1 MRFLIASDIHGSEF
15 YFEKL
20 LAIFNDKKFDHM
32 IILGDILY
40 HGPRNDLPKGYN
52 PKKVIQ
58 QLAAI
63 KDRIIAVRGN
73 CDAEVDQM
81 VLPFPMMDTSTKLF
95 VDNKLWFLTHGHIID
110 KGNAPENIDI
120 FLSGHTHIPILEKE
134 RDRIII
140 NPGSISIPKG
150 GSRESFITYENRK
163 FSLRDFEFDTMK
175 ELSLE

>member
-15 YFEKL
+15 YFGKL
-20 LAIFNDKKFDHM
+20 LSIFKDKNFDHM
-32 IILGDILY
+32 LILGDILY

-52 PKKVIQ
+52 PKKVIE
-58 QLAAI
+58 QLITI
-63 KDRIIAVRGN
+63 KDKIIAVRGN

-81 VLPFPMMDTSTKLF
+81 VLPFPIMDTSTRLF
-95 VDNKLWFLTHGHIID
+95 ADNNLWFLTHGHVID
-110 KGNAPENIDI
+110 KSTAPENVDI

-134 RDRIII
+134 KSRIIV

-150 GSRESFITYENRK
+150 GSRESFMIYENRK
-163 FSLRDFEFDTMK
+163 FSLCDFEGNAIK